1 MNTKLIS
8 IAIIIIAAAAYF
20 IKIPGSLVLGAI
32 GLLLLTLSFT
42 STKYIS
48 DLLTKYFG
56 VFKQYK
62 KVASVVAY
70 DALFWA
76 AITGL
81 AYIYQKL
88 FEKKLLAEYAK
99 TGFSKAA
106 MLADPAIAAQTADS
120 LRGIVLYTIGGLAVF
135 AILTYI
141 AYTISRYFIWTEIS
155 SQKRGKKIFWAYLRL
170 TGAWWAILLIPVAVI
185 AVASVKTPSVT
196 ALLAIFIIFT
206 AHFTNFLYTNLT
218 KTAKAGHSLTMGI
231 AMGLSKIH
239 RVMVPYTILFATWW
253 ALSTVA
259 SIVNYMN
266 EGAATAVTLLFAL
279 TILAISRAYLYTII
293 KSL

>member
-8 IAIIIIAAAAYF
+8 IAIIVVAVAAYF
-20 IKIPGSLVLGAI
+20 IKIPGSIILGAI
-32 GLLLLTLSFT
+32 GLLLLVLSFI
-42 STKYIS
+42 STKYVA

-62 KVASVVAY
+62 KVASIVAY

-76 AITGL
+76 AITGV
-81 AYIYQKL
+81 AYVYQQL

-99 TGFSKAA
+99 TGFSKEALLDATASAA
-106 MLADPAIAAQTADS
+106 MAES
-120 LRGIVLYTIGGLAVF
+120 LRGIILYTLGGLAIF
-135 AILTYI
+135 AILAYI

-155 SQKRGKKIFWAYLRL
+155 TQKRNKKTFWAYARL
-170 TGAWWAILLIPVAVI
+170 TGAWWAILLIPSAIIVAAATKTPQVAV
-185 AVASVKTPSVT
+185 
-196 ALLAIFIIFT
+196 LLIVFFLA
-206 AHFTNFLYTNLT
+206 AGHFTNFLYTNLT
-218 KTAKAGHSLTMGI
+218 KTSKAGQSLTMGI

-239 RVMVPYTILFATWW
+239 KVIVPYAILFATWW
-253 ALSTVA
+253 ALSTIA

-266 EGAATAVTLLFAL
+266 EGVATAVTLLFAL

>member
-8 IAIIIIAAAAYF
+8 IAIIIVAAAAYF
-20 IKIPGSLVLGAI
+20 TKIPGSILLGAI
-32 GLLLLTLSFT
+32 GLLLLILSFI
-42 STKYIS
+42 SPKYVS
-48 DLLTKYFG
+48 DLITKYFI

-81 AYIYQKL
+81 AYLYQKL

-106 MLADPAIAAQTADS
+106 ILADPTIAAATAES
-120 LRGIVLYTIGGLAVF
+120 LRGIVLYTIGGLAIF

-155 SQKRGKKIFWAYLRL
+155 SQKRNKQTFWAYARL
-170 TGAWWAILLIPVAVI
+170 TGAWWAILLVPAAVI
-185 AVASVKTPSVT
+185 AVAAAKTPSVT
-196 ALLAIFIIFT
+196 ALLAIFIIFM
-206 AHFTNFLYTNLT
+206 AHFTNFLFTNLT
-218 KTAKAGHSLTMGI
+218 KTNKAGQSLTMGI

-239 RVMVPYTILFATWW
+239 RVIVPYAILFAIWW
-253 ALSTVA
+253 ALSTIA

-266 EGAATAVTLLFAL
+266 EGVATAVTLLFAL
-279 TILAISRAYLYTII
+279 TILAISRTYLYTII